1 MKVVNMPIEMIA
13 WFTDAGNINPIKFR
27 VLSQGKQNKTVKVDK
42 IITKSQEKL
51 AGNRMTVFQ
60 CQSIIDGVERKYEV
74 KYEIDTCKWVLFKI

>member
-13 WFTDAGNINPIKFR
+13 WFTDSGIINPVKFR
-27 VLSQGKQNKTVKVDK
+27 FLGQDKENNTVKVDR

-51 AGNRMTVFQ
+51 AGNRMMVFL
-60 CQSIIDGVERKYEV
+60 CQSIISGIERKYEI